1 MMEPKPTAPAAE
13 TKSSAGTSST
23 ATAGGMRPAST
34 RAQELLK
41 RYDKNGDGRIDDDE
55 RADAQEAMLKERID
69 RQMAQFQSGNAE
81 QFRARILER
90 FDKNKDGKLDDEE
103 RAEAEKFGELRDE
116 LLRRFDKNGSGKLE
130 PEERE
135 MLQQF
140 LRGSSPVAL
149 AAAVAREALPD
160 AKAMAELE
168 KTLRTAIEKDAT
180 QRARY
185 DRNADGKLDD
195 QEWLAARR
203 ELHRW
208 LATQEVVTANPDERL
223 RLERVAEEVA
233 RRRKMREE
241 VALAGREL
249 PEMRGLAAPSD
260 AELEQREKALRAEI
274 ERRKKA
280 READAAAKPA
290 AEGAPAPKN

>member
-1 MMEPKPTAPAAE
+1 M
-13 TKSSAGTSST
+13 
-23 ATAGGMRPAST
+23 GGMRPASQ
-34 RAQELLK
+34 RMQELLK

-55 RADAQEAMLKERID
+55 RADAQEAMLKERVD

-140 LRGSSPVAL
+140 LRGGTAP
-149 AAAVAREALPD
+149 AASEVARRELLPD
-160 AKAMAELE
+160 PKAMGELE
-168 KTLRTAIEKDAT
+168 KTLRAALENDAT

-208 LATQEVVTANPDERL
+208 LATQEVVAPNPEERK
-223 RLERVAEEVA
+223 RLEQVAAEVA

-241 VALAGREL
+241 VAGGLREGG
-249 PEMRGLAAPSD
+249 EMRVPPGLSD
-260 AELEQREKALRAEI
+260 ADLEQREKALRAEI
-274 ERRKKA
+274 ERRRKL
-280 READAAAKPA
+280 REANAPGAKPA
-290 AEGAPAPKN
+290 ADAAGAPKN